1 MKTLA
6 QKFVA
11 TAAVLGSAVGMASAN
26 AVGSGLDTILA
37 AIDITTV
44 SASVVALAVLLVGI
58 QLVFKGPDISKR
70 VITKV

>member
-6 QKFVA
+6 QKVVA
-11 TAAVLGSAVGMASAN
+11 TTAVLGSMVGMASAN
-26 AVGSGLDTILA
+26 AAGSGLDTILA
-37 AIDITTV
+37 AVDITTV

>member
-6 QKFVA
+6 QKVVA
-11 TAAVLGSAVGMASAN
+11 ATAVLGSAFGMASAN
-26 AVGSGLDTILA
+26 AAGLDTILA
-37 AIDITTV
+37 AVDITTV

-70 VITKV
+70 VISKV